1 LVFGNKSV
9 SIWILRQRS
18 EWHQL
23 LSISFLDLTIAL
35 CKLVGQARS
44 SVTGATKKNAETELE
59 LDAFKKQSEG
69 LTSMQLGQPL
79 KDAIDESTTVST
91 DLLALLERILKARS
105 DKRFGVSK
113 AVYLTLKHRDDVAAL
128 QRRVEKCQLSLAQG
142 PTQETL

>member
-1 LVFGNKSV
+1 
-9 SIWILRQRS
+9 
-18 EWHQL
+18 
-23 LSISFLDLTIAL
+23 
-35 CKLVGQARS
+35 
-44 SVTGATKKNAETELE
+44 
-59 LDAFKKQSEG
+59 
-69 LTSMQLGQPL
+69 MQLGQPL